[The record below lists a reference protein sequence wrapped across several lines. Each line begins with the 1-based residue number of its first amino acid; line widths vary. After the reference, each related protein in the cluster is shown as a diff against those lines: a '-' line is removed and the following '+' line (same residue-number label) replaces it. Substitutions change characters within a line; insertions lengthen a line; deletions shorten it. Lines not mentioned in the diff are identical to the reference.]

1 MAIKEPI
8 FMYRKYR
15 VSPNIEYIPCLPVQD
30 KVHPTATRIPKGAEL
45 TFLSKY
51 DNELVKIQFKTE
63 YISGAGAEY
72 IVLAMKDF
80 VCDNVLPIYMRNS

>member
-1 MAIKEPI
+1 MAIKEPV

-30 KVHPTATRIPKGAEL
+30 KTHPTATRIPKGAEI
-45 TFLSKY
+45 TFLTKY
-51 DNELVKIQFKTE
+51 DNELVKIQFKKE
-63 YISGAGAEY
+63 SISGADEY
-72 IVLAMKDF
+72 VVLAMNDF